1 MRRLLFLNA
10 QALDVL
16 TFLWAVSA
24 FGFSG
29 ESNPLMRDLY
39 QAGGMGGVIAVRSLA
54 VTAYASWVPRW
65 RTAFTFGIWLGL
77 VGATTNLAAFALR

>member
-10 QALDVL
+10 QWLDVL

-24 FGFSG
+24 FGMAG
-29 ESNPLMRDLY
+29 EGNPVMRDLY
-39 QAGGMGGVIAVRSLA
+39 QAGGIGGVIAVRFLA
-54 VTAYASWVPRW
+54 VTAYARWVPRW

-77 VGATTNLAAFALR
+77 VGASTNLAALALR

>member
-10 QALDVL
+10 HALDVL

-24 FGFSG
+24 FGLSG

-39 QAGGMGGVIAVRSLA
+39 QAGGLGGIIAVRSVA
-54 VTAYASWVPRW
+54 IAAYARWIPRW

-77 VGATTNLAAFALR
+77 IGAASNLAALALR